1 MKKDDLIG
9 AKEKEADIYFSDG
22 LKNEQSCEAGR
33 KSAIAQVRECRGQIK
48 SKLWYNV
55 RRQWVVLDAK
65 LPNVNTA
72 I

>member
-33 KSAIAQVRECRGQIK
+33 KSAIAQVRECRWQIK
-48 SKLWYNV
+48 SKL
-55 RRQWVVLDAK
+55 
-65 LPNVNTA
+65 
-72 I
+72 